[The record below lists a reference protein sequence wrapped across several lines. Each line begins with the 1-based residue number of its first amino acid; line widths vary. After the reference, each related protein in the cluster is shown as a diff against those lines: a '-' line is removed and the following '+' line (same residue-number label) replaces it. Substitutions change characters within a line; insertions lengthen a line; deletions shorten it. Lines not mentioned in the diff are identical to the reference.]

1 MTTTFES
8 AKVGDKVYSHTFGW
22 GEIDRV
28 EADKTYAIY
37 VRFINLVDQTIFF
50 TVEGYCMH
58 TIQTQSLFWDECQ
71 INAPVKP
78 AGVKVINGIEIPDI
92 SFKPDIDDHCYIPFP
107 TVSSLYTH
115 HIVNF
120 SNVANEHLSVN
131 GLCYPYTEEG
141 RDAAI
146 LHAKAMLGVHL

>member
-1 MTTTFES
+1 MTTTFET
-8 AKVGDKVYSHTFGW
+8 AKVGDRVFSHTFGW

-28 EADKTYAIY
+28 EAGKTYAIY

-78 AGVKVINGIEIPDI
+78 VGVKLINGIEVPNI
-92 SFKPDIDDHCYIPFP
+92 SFKPTSGEHFYHPSVDC
-107 TVSSLYTH
+107 TSLHKLMIYNDGTWCK
-115 HIVNF
+115 F
-120 SNVANEHLSVN
+120 LSEN
-131 GLCYPYTEEG
+131 NLCYPCNNLG
-141 RDAAI
+141 REAAI
-146 LHAKAMLGVHL
+146 LHIKAMLKH